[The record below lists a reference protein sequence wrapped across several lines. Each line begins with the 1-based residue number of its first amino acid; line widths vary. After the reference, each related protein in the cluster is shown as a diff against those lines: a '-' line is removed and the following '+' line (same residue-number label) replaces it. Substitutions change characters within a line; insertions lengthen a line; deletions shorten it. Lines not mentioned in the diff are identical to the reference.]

1 MKSAAHDVLPPA
13 LRRGLEKLGHD
24 LGVARRR
31 RRLTAAMIAE
41 RMGVS
46 KATYGRVER
55 GDATVALGVYAM
67 ALFVLGF
74 GDVWSALAA
83 PAADEQG
90 LALEEER
97 LPQRVRVRRMPTA
110 L

>member
-1 MKSAAHDVLPPA
+1 MKSAAHDTLPPA
-13 LRRGLEKLGHD
+13 LRRGLGKMGYD

-31 RRLTAAMIAE
+31 RRLTVAMVAE

-55 GDATVALGVYAM
+55 GDPTVALGVYAM
-67 ALFVLGF
+67 ALHALGF
-74 GDVWSALAA
+74 GDVWSALADSA
-83 PAADEQG
+83 TDEQG

-97 LPQRVRVRRMPTA
+97 LPQRVRVQRTPMAR
-110 L
+110 

>member
-1 MKSAAHDVLPPA
+1 MSRCHESSRP
-13 LRRGLEKLGHD
+13 
-24 LGVARRR
+24 
-31 RRLTAAMIAE
+31 
-41 RMGVS
+41 
-46 KATYGRVER
+46 
-55 GDATVALGVYAM
+55 
-67 ALFVLGF
+67 GF

-97 LPQRVRVRRMPTA
+97 LPQRVRVQQKPVA